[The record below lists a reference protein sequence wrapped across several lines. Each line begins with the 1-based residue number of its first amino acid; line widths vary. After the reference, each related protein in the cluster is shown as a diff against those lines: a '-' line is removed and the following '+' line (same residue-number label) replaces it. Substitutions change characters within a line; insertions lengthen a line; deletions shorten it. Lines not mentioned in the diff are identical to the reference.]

1 MIKNTNSTNAIE
13 LIKAIYFNPK
23 ALKVFIDT
31 TVKQLA
37 ISGKDI
43 SDENTKFFACER
55 DILRMQ
61 LAMAQTLQARNKD
74 ILASATKSDL
84 SNNFLKPFAEKFKAF
99 FTDEETDLLLEIYQS
114 DLMAK
119 LLKHSEEVFGT
130 LHAEMTKQVENIS

>member
-1 MIKNTNSTNAIE
+1 MIKNTNSNNAIE

-37 ISGKDI
+37 ISGKNI
-43 SDENTKFFACER
+43 SDENTKEK
-55 DILRMQ
+55 
-61 LAMAQTLQARNKD
+61 MAF
-74 ILASATKSDL
+74 IFL